1 MRIWILTDGKIG
13 DRVQCLG
20 VALRLGEDPEE
31 KVILPGKPWEWW
43 MPHGPVPLKHRPGQP
58 GSPIAP
64 PFPDVA
70 IASGRRMVPYL
81 KAVKK
86 ASGGK
91 TFTVFLKDPRI
102 GAAAADLIWV
112 PRHDRLRADN
122 VLVTDTGPHPLT
134 EEALAAA
141 VAERPAEWE
150 SLPSPRLGFLIGN
163 PLSGAR
169 DENAALNRFLAQIDH
184 ARSKVGSIIVT
195 QSRRT
200 PETVMTALRARLSG
214 FPHWI
219 WSPEDQNPYR
229 ALLGFCDMLAVTGD
243 SHNMVSEALS
253 TGKPVFPL
261 VPHYLNPK
269 LAGFLKRLEETGLT
283 RPFDGP
289 LAPYDYQPVDATQTI
304 AEAILRGLAARDQK
318 PG

>member
-1 MRIWILTDGKIG
+1 MKIWVLTDGKIG

-20 VALRLGEDPEE
+20 VVSRLGAEAEE

-43 MPHGPVPLKHRPGQP
+43 MPHGPVPPKHRPDRP
-58 GSPIAP
+58 DSPIAP

-86 ASGGK
+86 ASRGK
-91 TFTVFLKDPRI
+91 TYTVFLKDPRI
-102 GAAAADLIWV
+102 GATAADLIWM
-112 PRHDRLRADN
+112 PRHDRFRADN

-134 EEALAAA
+134 DEAIAEATAA
-141 VAERPAEWE
+141 RPEVWE
-150 SLPSPRLGFLIGN
+150 ALPSPRLGLLIGN
-163 PLSGAR
+163 PVSGTR
-169 DENAALNRFLAQIDH
+169 DETAALRHFMAQIDH
-184 ARSKVGSIIVT
+184 AKTEVGSIIVT

-200 PETVMTALRARLSG
+200 PDAVMTALRDRLSG

-219 WSPEDQNPYR
+219 WSPDEANPYR

-261 VPHYLNPK
+261 VPYALNPK
-269 LAGFLKRLEETGLT
+269 LAGFLKRLEEAGQT
-283 RPFDGP
+283 RAFDGP
-289 LAPYDYQPVDATQTI
+289 LRPYSYDRVDATEEI
-304 AEAILRGLAARDQK
+304 AAAIRRGLAAHGRK
-318 PG
+318 V